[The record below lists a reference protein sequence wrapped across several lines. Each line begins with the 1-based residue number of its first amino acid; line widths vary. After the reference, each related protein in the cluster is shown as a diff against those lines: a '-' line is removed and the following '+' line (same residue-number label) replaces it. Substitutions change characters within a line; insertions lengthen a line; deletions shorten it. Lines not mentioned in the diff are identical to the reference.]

1 MARSREATKRER
13 NFSTRSSTM
22 IAKKSGM
29 PLLAGE
35 KKGAT
40 KARRNVA
47 QRGTTDGT
55 LQPGNV
61 EGNEREPRERKKARG
76 LWRAPGEKRKRER
89 KSACRRG
96 VGDGRL
102 EEYRGPHRAHDA
114 WTAGGDNSG
123 PIE

>member
-1 MARSREATKRER
+1 
-13 NFSTRSSTM
+13 
-22 IAKKSGM
+22 M

-35 KKGAT
+35 KKGTT

-76 LWRAPGEKRKRER
+76 LWRVPGEKRKRER
-89 KSACRRG
+89 KRERIQKGRRG

-114 WTAGGDNSG
+114 WTIGGDNSG